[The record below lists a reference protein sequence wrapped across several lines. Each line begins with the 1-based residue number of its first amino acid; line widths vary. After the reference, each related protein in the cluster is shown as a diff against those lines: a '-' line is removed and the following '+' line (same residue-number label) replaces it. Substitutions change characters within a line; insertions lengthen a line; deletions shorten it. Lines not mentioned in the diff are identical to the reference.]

1 MSIPT
6 ILGSTTTLSLTGTGN
21 HSLQPHTMAMPL
33 TTTVASSNPEDIL
46 LDENVEMNEP
56 HDEVTLSLHM
66 DMDNS

>member
-1 MSIPT
+1 
-6 ILGSTTTLSLTGTGN
+6 
-21 HSLQPHTMAMPL
+21 MAMPL